1 MRSLFFG
8 NFAPVRLV
16 GPAFVVGMATSLLTP
31 FSAFAADNDHAQAL
45 AALADVRAAIAEL
58 VQVDASYATD
68 RNVYRRAS
76 QRAINALAGVRGEGY
91 DASAGSAGDTAGA
104 IGHVDALL
112 DRRDKPAW
120 VDPLHGAE
128 ANMRAAV
135 AHLHDSLKA
144 RELMDYEI
152 SASRALTYLEV
163 ALGRS
168 TDLGVLGGLEGALAN
183 TELGAPAGAAQQDGC
198 AAPTSAPSYGVHD
211 GYLAWV
217 ALPASEGTHSLA
229 ENPGGVDIAVRNGIV
244 KLDTAAAALVAKSC
258 ASHAS
263 APATTQTAAAPASAP
278 QPAAQPAGAASAGA
292 APPALYTKQQALR
305 GAQIYAEK
313 CVACHGQNLQGTA
326 APSVA
331 GTDFLTTAQRNGWTL
346 GVIRYIVF
354 TLMPRNAPSSLDP
367 QESAAVMAYLL
378 ASDCYPAGTTPFPP
392 ADNPSFASTKLGPPP
407 GHPAGQNDKGVCKVD

>member
-1 MRSLFFG
+1 
-8 NFAPVRLV
+8 
-16 GPAFVVGMATSLLTP
+16 MAASLLTP
-31 FSAFAADNDHAQAL
+31 CSALAAGDDHAQAL

-58 VQVDASYATD
+58 VEVDASYATD
-68 RNVYRRAS
+68 RNVYHRAS
-76 QRAINALAGVRGEGY
+76 QRAINALAGVHGEGY
-91 DASAGSAGDTAGA
+91 QAGPGSPGDTAGA

-112 DRRDKPAW
+112 DRKENPVWA
-120 VDPLHGAE
+120 DPLHGAE

-183 TELGAPAGAAQQDGC
+183 TELGVPAGAAREDGC
-198 AAPTSAPSYGVHD
+198 AAPTSAPSYGAHG

-217 ALPASEGTHSLA
+217 ALPASDGTHSLA
-229 ENPGGVDIAVRNGIV
+229 ENPGGVDVSVGNGIV
-244 KLDTAAAALVAKSC
+244 TLRTAAAALVAKSC

-263 APATTQTAAAPASAP
+263 APATMRTAAAPANAP
-278 QPAAQPAGAASAGA
+278 QPAAASAL
-292 APPALYTKQQALR
+292 PPALYTEQQALR
-305 GAQIYAEK
+305 GAQIYGQK
-313 CVACHGQNLQGTA
+313 CVACHGKDMQGTA

-331 GTDFLTTAQRNGWTL
+331 GTDFLTTAQRNKWTL
-346 GVIRYIVF
+346 EIIRYIVF

-367 QESAAVMAYLL
+367 QDSAAVMAYLL
-378 ASDCYPAGTTPFPP
+378 ASDCFPAGTTPFPV
-392 ADNPSFASTKLGPPP
+392 ADKPSFASTKLGPPP
-407 GHPAGQNDKGVCKVD
+407 GHPAGQNDKGVCKLK

>member
-1 MRSLFFG
+1 
-8 NFAPVRLV
+8 
-16 GPAFVVGMATSLLTP
+16 MAASLLTP
-31 FSAFAADNDHAQAL
+31 FSAFAAEDDHAQAL

-76 QRAINALAGVRGEGY
+76 QRAINALAGVHGEGY
-91 DASAGSAGDTAGA
+91 EAGAGSPGDTAGA

-112 DRRDKPAW
+112 DRKENPVWA
-120 VDPLHGAE
+120 DPLHGAE

-163 ALGRS
+163 ALGRA

-183 TELGAPAGAAQQDGC
+183 TELGVPAGAARQDGC
-198 AAPTSAPSYGVHD
+198 AAPTSAPSYGVHN

-217 ALPASEGTHSLA
+217 AVPASDGTHSLA
-229 ENPGGVDIAVRNGIV
+229 EDPGGVDIAVRNGIV

-263 APATTQTAAAPASAP
+263 APATTEDGRAPGERAAARR
-278 QPAAQPAGAASAGA
+278 SAGRRRRP
-292 APPALYTKQQALR
+292 APLCRSST
-305 GAQIYAEK
+305 
-313 CVACHGQNLQGTA
+313 
-326 APSVA
+326 
-331 GTDFLTTAQRNGWTL
+331 
-346 GVIRYIVF
+346 
-354 TLMPRNAPSSLDP
+354 PRRRP
-367 QESAAVMAYLL
+367 
-378 ASDCYPAGTTPFPP
+378 
-392 ADNPSFASTKLGPPP
+392 
-407 GHPAGQNDKGVCKVD
+407 

>member
-1 MRSLFFG
+1 MRSLFFTKV
-8 NFAPVRLV
+8 APVRLV
-16 GPAFVVGMATSLLTP
+16 GPAFVLGVAASLLTP
-31 FSAFAADNDHAQAL
+31 FSAFAAEDDHAQAL

-76 QRAINALAGVRGEGY
+76 QRAINALAGVHGEGY
-91 DASAGSAGDTAGA
+91 EAGAGSPGDTAGA

-112 DRRDKPAW
+112 DRKEKPVW

-163 ALGRS
+163 ALGRP

-183 TELGAPAGAAQQDGC
+183 TELGVPAGAAREDGC

-229 ENPGGVDIAVRNGIV
+229 ENPGGVDVAVQNGIV

-258 ASHAS
+258 ASRAS
-263 APATTQTAAAPASAP
+263 APATTETAAAPASTP
-278 QPAAQPAGAASAGA
+278 RPAAQPAGAAASAA
-292 APPALYTKQQALR
+292 LPELYTKAQALR
-305 GAQIYAEK
+305 GAQIYAQK
-313 CVACHGQNLQGTA
+313 CVACHGQNMQGTA

-331 GTDFLTTAQRNGWTL
+331 GTDFLTTAQRNKWTL
-346 GVIRYIVF
+346 EIIRYIVF
-354 TLMPRNAPSSLDP
+354 TLMPRNAPSSLGP

-378 ASDCYPAGTTPFPP
+378 ASDCYPPGTTPFPT
-392 ADNPSFASTKLGPPP
+392 ADNPAFASTKLGPPP

>member
-1 MRSLFFG
+1 MAASL
-8 NFAPVRLV
+8 A
-16 GPAFVVGMATSLLTP
+16 TP
-31 FSAFAADNDHAQAL
+31 FSAFAADDDHAQAL

-58 VQVDASYATD
+58 VEVDASYATD

-76 QRAINALAGVRGEGY
+76 QRAINALAGVHGEGY
-91 DASAGSAGDTAGA
+91 DAGAGSAGDTAGA

-112 DRRDKPAW
+112 DRREKPVW

-183 TELGAPAGAAQQDGC
+183 TELGAPVGAARQDGC
-198 AAPTSAPSYGVHD
+198 AAPTSAPSYGVRD

-217 ALPASEGTHSLA
+217 ALPASDGTHSLA
-229 ENPGGVDIAVRNGIV
+229 ENPGGVDIAVQNGIV
-244 KLDTAAAALVAKSC
+244 TLRTAAAALVAKSC

-263 APATTQTAAAPASAP
+263 APATTQTAAAQANAS
-278 QPAAQPAGAASAGA
+278 QPAAHPGETAPAGA
-292 APPALYTKQQALR
+292 APPALYTEEQALR
-305 GAQIYAEK
+305 GAQVYAQK

-346 GVIRYIVF
+346 EVIRYIVF
-354 TLMPRNAPSSLDP
+354 TLMPRNAPSSLGP
-367 QESAAVMAYLL
+367 EESAAVMAYLL
-378 ASDCYPAGTTPFPP
+378 ASDCFPAGTTPFPA
-392 ADNPSFASTKLGPPP
+392 ADNPAFASTKLGPPP
-407 GHPAGQNDKGVCKVD
+407 GHPAGQKDNGVCKVN

>member
-1 MRSLFFG
+1 MAASL
-8 NFAPVRLV
+8 A
-16 GPAFVVGMATSLLTP
+16 TP
-31 FSAFAADNDHAQAL
+31 FSAFAADDDHAQAL

-76 QRAINALAGVRGEGY
+76 QRAINALAGVHGEGY
-91 DASAGSAGDTAGA
+91 DAGAGSPGDTAGA

-112 DRRDKPAW
+112 DRRDKPVW

-183 TELGAPAGAAQQDGC
+183 TELGAPAGAARQDGC

-217 ALPASEGTHSLA
+217 ALPASDGTHSLA
-229 ENPGGVDIAVRNGIV
+229 ENPGGVDLTVQNGIV
-244 KLDTAAAALVAKSC
+244 TLRTGAAALVAKSC
-258 ASHAS
+258 ASRAS
-263 APATTQTAAAPASAP
+263 AAATTETVAAP
-278 QPAAQPAGAASAGA
+278 QPAPQPAVTAPAGA
-292 APPALYTKQQALR
+292 APPALYTEEQALR
-305 GAQIYAEK
+305 GAQIYAQK
-313 CVACHGQNLQGTA
+313 CVACHGANLQGTA

-346 GVIRYIVF
+346 EVIRYIVF
-354 TLMPRNAPSSLDP
+354 TLMPRNAPSSLGP

-378 ASDCYPAGTTPFPP
+378 ASDCYPAGTTPFPA
-392 ADNPSFASTKLGPPP
+392 ADNPAFASIKLGPPP
-407 GHPAGQNDKGVCKVD
+407 GLPPGQNDKGVCKAN

>member
-1 MRSLFFG
+1 VRSLFFA
-8 NFAPVRLV
+8 NVAPVRFV
-16 GPAFVVGMATSLLTP
+16 GPAFVLGMAASLLTP
-31 FSAFAADNDHAQAL
+31 CSAFAAGDDHAQAL

-58 VQVDASYATD
+58 VEVDASYATD

-76 QRAINALAGVRGEGY
+76 QRAINALAGVHGEGY
-91 DASAGSAGDTAGA
+91 EAGPGSPGDTAGA

-112 DRRDKPAW
+112 DRKENPVWA
-120 VDPLHGAE
+120 DPLHGAE

-183 TELGAPAGAAQQDGC
+183 TELGVPAGATRQDGC
-198 AAPTSAPSYGVHD
+198 AAPTSAPSYGAHN

-217 ALPASEGTHSLA
+217 ALPASDGTHSLA
-229 ENPGGVDIAVRNGIV
+229 ESPGGVDISVGNGIV

-263 APATTQTAAAPASAP
+263 TAAKTETAAAPASAP
-278 QPAAQPAGAASAGA
+278 QPAGAAAAAGAL
-292 APPALYTKQQALR
+292 PELYTKAQALR
-305 GAQIYAEK
+305 GAEIYAQK
-313 CVACHGQNLQGTA
+313 CVACHGKDMQGTA

-331 GTDFLTTAQRNGWTL
+331 GTDFLTTAQRNKWTL
-346 GVIRYIVF
+346 EIIRYIVF
-354 TLMPRNAPSSLDP
+354 TLMPRNAPSTLAP
-367 QESAAVMAYLL
+367 QESAAVLAYLL
-378 ASDCYPAGTTPFPP
+378 ASDCYPAGTTPFPAADEP
-392 ADNPSFASTKLGPPP
+392 AFASTKLGPPP